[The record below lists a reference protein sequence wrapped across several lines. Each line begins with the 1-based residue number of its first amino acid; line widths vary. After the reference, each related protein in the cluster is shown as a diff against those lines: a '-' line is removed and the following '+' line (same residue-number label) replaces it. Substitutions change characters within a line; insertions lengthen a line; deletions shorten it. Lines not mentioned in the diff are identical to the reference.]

1 MKNGFI
7 LSDEVLGNKINPPAH
22 QPLYSKNI
30 KGSLNNLE
38 LFTKGHPFNL
48 YSELRENAP
57 VYYHQPMPTD
67 PEPGYWVLTKYEDIK
82 YVSMN
87 PKIFS
92 SQYST
97 GTLLTLGSEDRRHPK
112 LFKSTIDHMLNLDG
126 EMHLGLRKEH
136 MPFFKPDF
144 VDELRKKVAFKVKE
158 LLDAIAPIGE
168 CNLVH
173 EVSQQLPIFT
183 LSEILGIP
191 EQDRQKLVSWMEF
204 LELAQY
210 FTYEMIKEQNE
221 GKTESTPDQSM
232 VDMFNAMV
240 DEMFEYGRFILKE
253 KRKNPSNDLLSAIAN
268 AEIEGEKLTDEFLD
282 GSWLLIIFAG
292 NDTTR
297 NTMSGGI
304 KLLHENQ
311 NQKEMLLKD
320 FDLLPNFINETVR
333 CVSPVIH
340 MRRTTLEETEINGQ
354 RIGPFEKVALWY
366 GAANRDPEVFKNPNE
381 FNILRKNADK
391 HLAFGIGRHTCLGKP
406 VALMQL
412 QEFYSQFLLR
422 FSDFE
427 MNGEWKVAPNN
438 FVHAIQE
445 MPIKFTP
452 EK

>member
-1 MKNGFI
+1 MSKSFV
-7 LSDEVLGNKINPPAH
+7 LSDQIINNEIRNPAFK
-22 QPLYSKNI
+22 QINSFKPSDN
-30 KGSLNNLE
+30 LNNLD
-38 LFTKGHPFNL
+38 LFTKGQPFNL
-48 YSELRENAP
+48 YKELRDNAP
-57 VYYHQPMPTD
+57 IFFHEPMPMD
-67 PEPGYWVLTKYEDIK
+67 PEPGYWAFTRYEDIK
-82 YVSMN
+82 HASMN

-92 SQYST
+92 SQYAT
-97 GTLLTLGSEDRRHPK
+97 GNMLTQGAEENRHPK

-126 EMHLGLRKEH
+126 QMHLNLRKEH
-136 MPFFKPDF
+136 MPFFKPGY
-144 VDELRKKVAFKVKE
+144 VDDLRKKVSVKVTE
-158 LLDAIAPIGE
+158 LLDIIAPMGQ
-168 CNLVH
+168 CNLVQQ
-173 EVSQQLPIFT
+173 VSQQLPIYT

-191 EQDRQKLVSWMEF
+191 EEDRQKLVSWMEF

-210 FTYEMIKEQNE
+210 FTYEIIKEQNE
-221 GKTESTPDQSM
+221 GKTESTPDPAII
-232 VDMFNAMV
+232 DMFNSMV
-240 DEMFEYGRFILKE
+240 DEMFDYGRFILKD
-253 KRKNPSNDLLSAIAN
+253 KRENPSDDLLTAIAN
-268 AEIEGEKLTDEFLD
+268 AEIDGEKLSDEFLD

-311 NQKEMLLKD
+311 TQK
-320 FDLLPNFINETVR
+320 DLLMQNQDLIPNFINETVR

-354 RIGPFEKVALWY
+354 RIGAHEKVALWY
-366 GAANRDPEVFKNPNE
+366 GAANRDPAIFENPDE

-412 QEFYSQFLLR
+412 QEFYSQFLSR
-422 FSDFE
+422 FQDFE

-445 MPIKFTP
+445 MPIKFSP
-452 EK
+452 K

>member
-1 MKNGFI
+1 MSKGFV
-7 LSDEVLGNKINPPAH
+7 LSDQIINNEIRNPAFK
-22 QPLYSKNI
+22 QINSFKPSDN
-30 KGSLNNLE
+30 LNNLD
-38 LFTKGHPFNL
+38 LFTKGQPFNL
-48 YSELRENAP
+48 YKELRDDSPIFFHE
-57 VYYHQPMPTD
+57 PMPMD
-67 PEPGYWVLTKYEDIK
+67 PEPGYWAFTRYEDIK
-82 YVSMN
+82 HVSMN

-92 SQYST
+92 SQYAT
-97 GTLLTLGSEDRRHPK
+97 GNMLTQGAEENRHPK

-126 EMHLGLRKEH
+126 QMHLNLRKEH
-136 MPFFKPDF
+136 MPFFKPGY
-144 VDELRKKVAFKVKE
+144 VDDLRKKVSVKVTE
-158 LLDAIAPIGE
+158 LLDIIAPMGQ
-168 CNLVH
+168 CNLVQQ
-173 EVSQQLPIFT
+173 VSQQLPIYT
-183 LSEILGIP
+183 LSEVLGIP

-210 FTYEMIKEQNE
+210 FTYEIIKEQNE
-221 GKTESTPDQSM
+221 GKTESTPDPAII
-232 VDMFNAMV
+232 DMFNSMV
-240 DEMFEYGRFILKE
+240 DEMFDYGRFILKD
-253 KRKNPSNDLLSAIAN
+253 KRENPSDDLLTAIAN
-268 AEIEGEKLTDEFLD
+268 AEIDGEKLSDEFLD

-311 NQKEMLLKD
+311 TQK
-320 FDLLPNFINETVR
+320 DLLMQNQDLIPNFINETVR

-354 RIGPFEKVALWY
+354 RIGAHEKVALWY
-366 GAANRDPEVFKNPNE
+366 GAANRDPAIFENPDE

-412 QEFYSQFLLR
+412 QEFYSQFLSR
-422 FSDFE
+422 FQDFE

-445 MPIKFTP
+445 MPIKFSP
-452 EK
+452 K

>member
-1 MKNGFI
+1 MSRGFI
-7 LSDEVLGNKINPPAH
+7 LSDEIIDHEINSPAFEEKH
-22 QPLYSKNI
+22 NFDASGK
-30 KGSLNNLE
+30 LNDLE
-38 LFTKGHPFNL
+38 LFTKGQPFSL
-48 YSELRENAP
+48 YKELRENAP
-57 VYYHQPMPTD
+57 IYFHDPMPMD

-92 SQYST
+92 SQYAT
-97 GTLLTLGSEDRRHPK
+97 GNMLTLGSEKNRHPK

-126 EMHLGLRKEH
+126 EMHLNLRKEH
-136 MPFFKPDF
+136 MPFFKPGY
-144 VDELRKKVAFKVKE
+144 VDELKQKVSLKVTE
-158 LLDAIAPIGE
+158 LLDQIAPMGE
-168 CNLVH
+168 CNLVK
-173 EVSQQLPIFT
+173 EVSQQLPIYT

-191 EQDRQKLVSWMEF
+191 DEDRQKLVSWMEF

-221 GKTESTPDQSM
+221 GKTDSTPDSAM
-232 VDMFNAMV
+232 IDMFNAMV
-240 DEMFEYGRFILKE
+240 DEMFDYGRFILKN

-268 AEIEGEKLTDEFLD
+268 AKIEGEELSDEFLD

-311 NQKEMLLKD
+311 HQKELLINNY
-320 FDLLPNFINETVR
+320 DLLPGFINETVR

-340 MRRTTLEETEINGQ
+340 MRRTSLIETEIGGQ
-354 RIGPFEKVALWY
+354 KIGPHEKIALWY
-366 GAANRDPEVFKNPNE
+366 GAANRDPEIFDKPDE
-381 FNILRKNADK
+381 FNIQRENAEK

-406 VALMQL
+406 IALMQL
-412 QEFYSQFLLR
+412 NEFYSQFLKR
-422 FSDFE
+422 FPDFE

-445 MPIKFTP
+445 MPIKFTK
-452 EK
+452 E